1 LLLDAFDKFTKQNAK
16 NAKAKSMLASQ
27 NINNNKANKAK
38 APPDPDPIQFLNSHY
53 TSENV
58 LVAQLPAIREA
69 ISERMDQLDDRI
81 SSALQR
87 QAETAEATQRHVQ
100 DAKASVQSL
109 EQRILQVQS
118 KAGHSEKAV
127 REITKDMKRLDCAKR
142 HLQRTITT
150 LKRLHMLIH
159 AVEQLRLACLRQP
172 FPDYQAAA
180 HLVDATRLLLKHF
193 DAYLTKV
200 EPMRLLSQKVSD
212 LQGELKFCVVRGFR
226 IVGFGHAQTMLMERT
241 SKLRSLRI
249 AEEGDDLQEPTLMSP
264 SVMAGGCM
272 LIDSLGQDA
281 RQEFIQGFSQDHLQE
296 YNRTFQPVRKQPKVQ
311 PRVSSFKVQPE
322 APKEQGKP
330 EFCLE
335 LMERR
340 FVWFRNFLAGLDEIF
355 PQVFPSYWNLQYS
368 LTRLFLK
375 LVCYKKYM
383 WY

>member
-1 LLLDAFDKFTKQNAK
+1 
-16 NAKAKSMLASQ
+16 MLASQ
-27 NINNNKANKAK
+27 NNNNNNKANNNKAK
-38 APPDPDPIQFLNSHY
+38 ASPDPDPIQFLNRHY

-118 KAGHSEKAV
+118 KAGQSEKAV

-200 EPMRLLSQKVSD
+200 EPMRLLSQKVTD

-226 IVGFGHAQTMLMERT
+226 IVGFGHAQTMLMER
-241 SKLRSLRI
+241 SSEYKSLRI
-249 AEEGDDLQEPTLMSP
+249 PEEGEDLKEPTLMSP

-281 RQEFIQGFSQDHLQE
+281 REEFIQGFSQDHLQE
-296 YNRTFQPVRKQPKVQ
+296 YNRNFQPVRKQAKVQ
-311 PRVSSFKVQPE
+311 PRVSSFKAQPE
-322 APKEQGKP
+322 APKDEGKP

-335 LMERR
+335 LMDRR
-340 FVWFRNFLAGLDEIF
+340 FVWFRNFLAGLDESF

-375 LVCYKKYM
+375 LVCCKICVCCVCVKIIM
-383 WY
+383 AFQRSHS